1 MRIETVGPISL
12 VEGAVVELDM
22 IIIFIFYRVVDSS
35 KNSLNWDRGKQKT
48 MSILKLHVIEYT
60 L

>member
-1 MRIETVGPISL
+1 MILSSKDYDEPAMLTFFMRIETVGPLSL

-35 KNSLNWDRGKQKT
+35 KNSLN
-48 MSILKLHVIEYT
+48 
-60 L
+60 